1 MEDRRTDQLG
11 ASKPDTT
18 PASKA
23 ASQQA
28 FAACRAV
35 LESEAPLSPA
45 EQAEHRRRLEPP
57 RRPPPPSLTPT
68 QRWDRATPAE
78 ATHPYLKAKGIRP
91 HGTRREGDHLL
102 IPIRRGTGLIGLQA
116 IAPAGTQRILDGGE
130 VAGGYCA
137 IGKPKGLLCIATS
150 FAAGASI
157 HEATGHAVAV
167 AFTADNLAAVARGL
181 RERLPAI
188 PLVVCADADAGQGA
202 KSNQAQ
208 VTAVAREVG
217 GVVAVPDFGA
227 DRPAGATGFSDLRRL
242 RGDSA
247 VVAAIT
253 RALGARKS
261 DASSDASAGRA
272 SASPPVDRRID
283 APPVALHLPVAYR
296 RLSEVDEKPI
306 RWLWPGRFARGKV
319 TLIAGDPGLG
329 KSQVTASMAA
339 IVTTGGQW
347 PVDRC
352 PCAPGNVVVLSAEDD
367 AADTIKP
374 RMRAAGADLSRVFV
388 LDAVRDLDEEGKA
401 IARSFNLRTDL
412 DRLDALLAAIGEV
425 AMVVIDPISAYLGGT
440 DSHKNA
446 DVRALL
452 GPLGELAA
460 QHGLTIVC
468 VSHLNKGVGGDALLR
483 VTGSLAFVAAARSAF
498 IVLKDKDQPTR
509 RLFLPIKNNLGS
521 DCSGLAFELSGV
533 KLDSAAG
540 PIDTCHVVWDSEPV
554 EMTANEAMSQT
565 DASTTDG
572 AEGFT
577 PARWLAALLRANGP
591 MLQAEANKRGE
602 EVGISARTLRR
613 ASEKLKVNRRKL
625 SFSKGW
631 EWSLSTEATQAFQ
644 GAQDAQDAQD
654 APTRPR
660 ADGGRLGLLP
670 SPGAPSADEEL
681 ATGDYE
687 VF

>member
-1 MEDRRTDQLG
+1 
-11 ASKPDTT
+11 
-18 PASKA
+18 
-23 ASQQA
+23 
-28 FAACRAV
+28 
-35 LESEAPLSPA
+35 
-45 EQAEHRRRLEPP
+45 
-57 RRPPPPSLTPT
+57 
-68 QRWDRATPAE
+68 
-78 ATHPYLKAKGIRP
+78 
-91 HGTRREGDHLL
+91 
-102 IPIRRGTGLIGLQA
+102 
-116 IAPAGTQRILDGGE
+116 
-130 VAGGYCA
+130 
-137 IGKPKGLLCIATS
+137 
-150 FAAGASI
+150 
-157 HEATGHAVAV
+157 
-167 AFTADNLAAVARGL
+167 
-181 RERLPAI
+181 
-188 PLVVCADADAGQGA
+188 
-202 KSNQAQ
+202 
-208 VTAVAREVG
+208 
-217 GVVAVPDFGA
+217 
-227 DRPAGATGFSDLRRL
+227 
-242 RGDSA
+242 
-247 VVAAIT
+247 
-253 RALGARKS
+253 
-261 DASSDASAGRA
+261 
-272 SASPPVDRRID
+272 VDRRID
-283 APPVALHLPVAYR
+283 APPVALPLSVAYR

-352 PCAPGNVVVLSAEDD
+352 SCAPGNVVVLSAEDD

-533 KLDSAAG
+533 RLDSAAG

-554 EMTANEAMSQT
+554 EMTANEAMSPTSATAT
-565 DASTTDG
+565 DD
-572 AEGFT
+572 AEGLT
-577 PARWLAALLRANGP
+577 PVRWLAALLRANGAMSP
-591 MLQAEANKRGE
+591 PEVTKRAE
-602 EVGISARTLRR
+602 EVGISKKALRR
-613 ASEKLKVNRRKL
+613 AREALGIEPRKL
-625 SFSKGW
+625 GFLAGW
-631 EWSLSTEATQAFQ
+631 EWSLRTK
-644 GAQDAQDAQD
+644 GAQDAEGAED
-654 APTRPR
+654 APTQPR
-660 ADGGRLGLLP
+660 ADGGRLGHLP
-670 SPGAPSADEEL
+670 SPGAPSEDEEL

>member
-1 MEDRRTDQLG
+1 MEDRRTDKSG

-18 PASKA
+18 SASKA

-28 FAACRAV
+28 FAACRAI
-35 LESEAPLSPA
+35 LESEVPLSPA
-45 EQAEHRRRLEPP
+45 EQDEHRRRLEPP
-57 RRPPPPSLTPT
+57 RRPPAPSLTPT
-68 QRWDRATPAE
+68 QRWDRAPPAE

-102 IPIRRGTGLIGLQA
+102 IPIRRGTELIGLQA
-116 IAPAGTQRILDGGE
+116 IAPDGTQRFLDGGE

-137 IGKPKGLLCIATS
+137 IGKPKGLLCIAIG

-167 AFTADNLAAVARGL
+167 AFSADNLAAVASGL

-188 PLVVCADADAGQGA
+188 SLVVCADAGSDGNAQPKEATAAA
-202 KSNQAQ
+202 KA
-208 VTAVAREVG
+208 VG

-227 DRPAGATGFSDLRRL
+227 DRPEGATGFGDLRRL
-242 RGDSA
+242 RGDGT

-253 RALGARKS
+253 RALAAPRS
-261 DASSDASAGRA
+261 NASSDASA
-272 SASPPVDRRID
+272 SPTPASPSAHRPPD
-283 APPVALHLPVAYR
+283 AAIACHLPVDYR
-296 RLSEVDEKPI
+296 RLSEVHEKPI

-374 RMRAAGADLSRVFV
+374 RMRAAGAELSRVFV

-412 DRLDALLAAIGEV
+412 DRLDALLEAIGEV

-452 GPLGELAA
+452 GPLGDLAA
-460 QHGLTIVC
+460 RHGVTIVC

-533 KLDSAAG
+533 TLDSAAG

-554 EMTANEAMSQT
+554 EMTANEAMSPTSASAT
-565 DASTTDG
+565 DD

-577 PARWLAALLRANGP
+577 PVRWLAALLRANGP

-631 EWSLSTEATQAFQ
+631 EWSLGTEANQ
-644 GAQDAQDAQD
+644 GAQGAQY

-660 ADGGRLGLLP
+660 ADGGRLGRLP
-670 SPGAPSADEEL
+670 SPRAPSADDEL
-681 ATGDYE
+681 ATEDYE